1 MTVDRL
7 ISKLG
12 GTVACLLWIAL
23 IVIPLGLTAV
33 LAVTCDQRVT
43 SAVTDWPSLVGQS
56 MALAG
61 GIAVL
66 AVVLGL
72 GPAHVLAHTRHPHWV
87 LGCLILPLVFPKYV
101 LYYAWMLLLH
111 PTSVLSHA
119 LLQHP
124 GVAQAMARGIT
135 VGTLVLWYWPLA
147 ALLMAQARRWMDQG
161 VWDIACLDA
170 APGLRMWRVTV
181 PMMWR
186 PVALAFVVCFL
197 LALCEF
203 TTFHLSGLRTVGSE
217 LSVVYEL
224 TGSTGSVARAA
235 LPLMFPAMVGALAL
249 TCVAGQWRSPAHEE
263 ISIKPVRAGLLCWS
277 GMLWC
282 VSLICPVILLLCHV
296 RSAAPFVQFLTLH
309 SDDMTG
315 SLIVAISAA
324 GVACVLSAVPQ
335 CLGRVGGWIGTGSL
349 FLVLF
354 LPASV
359 LAVALLKMVT
369 AVPWLRGL
377 QLSWV
382 LVALGQGARFAGV
395 GLWVRWLLRSTSRRD
410 LTETAALDGA
420 SGLARWWHVDLP
432 CTWPTLA
439 AVGLLMMMFSLT
451 ELSVTMVLLPPGVP
465 SFAQRLLNQ
474 MHYARDEHVIA
485 SCLIL
490 MGTFA
495 LLTTVLLGT
504 IRCARAV
511 GSAVCVCVCVLML
524 SGCEPSAHAFG
535 PEVVASFGKTGRGP
549 GQFMYPRAIESLGNG
564 GLLVIDKT
572 GRIQTFDQDLGFVSA
587 FDMPVIQKGKPTGM
601 SLGPDGHLY
610 VADTHYSRVCVYTL
624 DGELLRTF
632 GTFGQDPGC
641 FIYPTDVAFAPDGR
655 IYVGEYGGHDRIS
668 VFDPNGAFVT
678 AFGTCGSAVG
688 QLSRPAAL
696 RIDPVK
702 KILYVA
708 DACNHRIALY
718 DLDGAL
724 LGYWGEPGQEAGQL
738 RYPYDLELMHNGDV
752 LVCEY
757 GNNRLQRFSAAG
769 QSLGVYGRAGRNLGE
784 LAYPWGVVTD
794 AQGLA
799 YVVDAG
805 NNRIQVWKL

>member
-1 MTVDRL
+1 MTVNRL

-12 GTVACLLWIAL
+12 GILACLLWIAL
-23 IVIPLGLTAV
+23 IVVPLGLTAV
-33 LAVTCDQRVT
+33 LALTSDQSVT
-43 SAVTDWPSLVGQS
+43 SVVTDWPNLVGRS
-56 MALAG
+56 MGLAGVIAALAV
-61 GIAVL
+61 I
-66 AVVLGL
+66 LGMA
-72 GPAHVLAHTRHPHWV
+72 PAHVLSHTRHTHVV
-87 LGCLILPLVFPKYV
+87 LGCLILALVFPKYV
-101 LYYAWMLLLH
+101 LYYAWTLLLH
-111 PTSVLSHA
+111 PTSPLSHVLS
-119 LLQHP
+119 QHP
-124 GVAQAMARGIT
+124 AVARAMSHGIT
-135 VGTLVLWYWPLA
+135 VGTLALWHWPLA

-170 APGLRMWRVTV
+170 APTQRTWRVTL

-186 PVALAFVVCFL
+186 PVALAFAVCFL
-197 LALCEF
+197 LVLCEF

-217 LSVVYEL
+217 LAVVYEL

-235 LPLMFPAMVGALAL
+235 LPLVFPAMAGAVAL
-249 TCVAGQWRSPAHEE
+249 TCAAGQWRSPARDE
-263 ISIKPVRAGLLCWS
+263 ISVKPVRGGLFLWS
-277 GMLWC
+277 VILWC
-282 VSLICPVILLLCHV
+282 VSLVCPVILLLCHV

-309 SDDMTG
+309 SDDLLG

-324 GVACVLSAVPQ
+324 GVACVLSSVPR
-335 CLGRVGGWIGTGSL
+335 CLGRVGGHAATGTL
-349 FLVLF
+349 FLALF

-369 AVPWLRGL
+369 VVPWLRGL
-377 QLSWV
+377 RLSWA

-395 GLWVRWLLRSTSRRD
+395 ALLVRYLLRCTSRRD

-432 CTWPTLA
+432 CTWPTVA
-439 AVGLLMMMFSLT
+439 AAGLLMMMFSLT

-474 MHYARDEHVIA
+474 MHYVRDEHVIA

-495 LLTTVLLGT
+495 TLTAMLLGT

-511 GSAVCVCVCVLML
+511 GAVACVCVCVLMVG
-524 SGCEPSAHAFG
+524 GCDQSVPASG
-535 PEVVASFGKTGRGP
+535 PEVVTSFGQTGKGP
-549 GQFMYPRAIESLGNG
+549 GQFMYPRAIESLGDG

-572 GRIQTFDQDLGFVSA
+572 GRIQTFDQDLGFVNA
-587 FDMPVIQKGKPTGM
+587 FHMPVIQQGKPTGL

-610 VADTHYSRVCVYTL
+610 VADTHYSRVCVYTVGG
-624 DGELLRTF
+624 DLLRTF

-668 VFDPNGAFVT
+668 IFDANGVFVT
-678 AFGTCGSAVG
+678 AFGTCGSDAG

-696 RIDPVK
+696 CIDPVK

-718 DLDGAL
+718 DLEGTV

-738 RYPYDLELMHNGDV
+738 RYPYDLELMPNGDV

-757 GNNRLQRFSAAG
+757 GNNRLQRFNAAG
-769 QSLGVYGRAGRNLGE
+769 ESMGVYGRAGRNLGE
-784 LAYPWGVVTD
+784 LAYPWGVTTD
-794 AQGLA
+794 ARGLA